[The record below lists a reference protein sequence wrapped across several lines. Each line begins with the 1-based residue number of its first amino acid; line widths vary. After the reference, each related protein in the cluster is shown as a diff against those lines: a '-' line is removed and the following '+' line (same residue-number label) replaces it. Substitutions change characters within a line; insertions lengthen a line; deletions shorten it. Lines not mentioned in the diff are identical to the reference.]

1 MQLLKLFGI
10 WEKAFRDSVGGTV
23 NLLTLFLALYMIV
36 SLIGF
41 VMLWWLYL
49 NKLNVRLNQ
58 TIQMLNMIPMKMLPK
73 GRKDIRD
80 FFNWIIR
87 EANKNKTE

>member
-1 MQLLKLFGI
+1 
-10 WEKAFRDSVGGTV
+10 
-23 NLLTLFLALYMIV
+23 MIV
-36 SLIGF
+36 SLVGF
-41 VMLWWLYL
+41 VLLWWLYL

>member
-1 MQLLKLFGI
+1 MFN
-10 WEKAFRDSVGGTV
+10 DSVKSSA

-41 VMLWWLYL
+41 VMLWLLYL
-49 NKLNVRLNQ
+49 NKLNIRLNQ

-87 EANKNKTE
+87 EANKNKTDE